1 MINETKSRQLL
12 DSYGWMGNT
21 YHTLDH
27 SNIKEHNMA
36 KEKAIKVSET
46 KSTELLKVPAYSD
59 SKLVGWAQ
67 VTVFKL
73 SDAGLAAAKAKL
85 TQSDVADLNRQKV
98 TDAKNNLRRG
108 TSIIATLRAL
118 TKTNPKVEQ
127 LVEVILRKAE
137 AGELT
142 DDFLKSIGA

>member
-1 MINETKSRQLL
+1 
-12 DSYGWMGNT
+12 
-21 YHTLDH
+21 
-27 SNIKEHNMA
+27 MA
-36 KEKAIKVSET
+36 KEKAIKISET

-59 SKLVGWAQ
+59 GKLVGWAQ

-85 TQSDVADLNRQKV
+85 TLSDVADLNRQKV

-108 TSIIATLRAL
+108 TSIIATLRQL